1 MTKFIQFIAGAICPS
16 CKAMDS
22 IAINRENDQ
31 IYCVKCDYKEDR
43 PKEKIPN
50 KQTSMLLIL
59 KITKKLNASNIID
72 KKIL

>member
-31 IYCVKCDYKEDR
+31 IYCVKCDYKDR
-43 PKEKIPN
+43 PKEKN
-50 KQTSMLLIL
+50 SKQANINVINLEDY
-59 KITKKLNASNIID
+59 KKTKR
-72 KKIL
+72 

>member
-1 MTKFIQFIAGAICPS
+1 MTKFLQFIAGAICPS

-43 PKEKIPN
+43 PKEKN
-50 KQTSMLLIL
+50 SKQANINVINLEDY
-59 KITKKLNASNIID
+59 KKTKR
-72 KKIL
+72 